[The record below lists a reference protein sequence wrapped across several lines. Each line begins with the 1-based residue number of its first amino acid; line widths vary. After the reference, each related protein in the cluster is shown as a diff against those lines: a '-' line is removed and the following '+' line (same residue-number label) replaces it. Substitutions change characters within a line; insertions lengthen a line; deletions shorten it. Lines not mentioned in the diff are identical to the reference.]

1 MATIPTD
8 PRVPSDAAAA
18 SVSSVLA
25 VIVSRNGLSTL
36 PDCLMALARQSHPG
50 LSVVAVDE
58 GSTDGS
64 RDVLLDTLGD
74 DHVLTG
80 VRGGG
85 SAGALRTIRELSSA
99 DAADYLLLLHDDT
112 FLEPDAVARMV
123 EAAEGIQGVER
134 VGVVGPKIVD
144 ADDPRLLREIGGS
157 TDLLGSPYTVLQP
170 GEIDQG
176 QYDRLVEVLAVS
188 DVAMLI
194 SGDAL
199 RRTGAFDARL
209 EGHQDDLDFCWRARL
224 AGFRVLMAPAA
235 VARHRGVSA
244 QDVRSGR
251 ELLRGPRYFAERAAL
266 VTMLRNYGLRS
277 LLVFLPLYTV
287 FTLFRLATLAITRR
301 FEDAIEVLA
310 AIGWNLAHLPG
321 TLRARF
327 RAQSLR
333 VVRDD
338 AIRRFMTSPFRLPRW
353 FERAEEFLEDSLI
366 EDDEESERRPTKV
379 RDRVVAAIREHPVL
393 IASASA
399 LVVGWLATRHLR
411 GVTDVAGGALP
422 SFPPSPADLFAE
434 LAAPVRTTLLGGAQG
449 ASPALAILGVLSFV
463 ALGDTDLAQR
473 LLLMGLVPAAAVV
486 AYRMLRRRVPGPGSA
501 TAAAVAY
508 AGSATVLWSFSE
520 GRIGSLVMAVMLPII
535 WERVDESF
543 DRAGEPMRARRVA
556 GAAIPLA
563 VAAAFLPGA
572 WLAASLVILVQWRR
586 RPRPA
591 RTGASRMIGASVLGA
606 AVLVLPSIPSLVLHP
621 ATDLASWIGTD
632 DLRMLL
638 RLAPGV
644 GPGTGV
650 VAAFLPILAM
660 ACYAATPPTFAD
672 RCHRA
677 SIAAILGVVLAWA
690 SAAEWLPAPLTNAP
704 VYLLV
709 AAYACAVVVGC
720 GIRAAIVDPVDP
732 RPRVRR
738 AVSVL
743 AAAALGIGLF
753 GQSLSAALGGYAVSE
768 NGLPPAWP
776 VIATEET
783 EYRILW
789 LTDLSGRGLPA
800 PAGDPQGI
808 IAAGRASVAYA
819 ITDRGG
825 TSVLD
830 VGRAADG
837 AGYRYLRSALTEV
850 LAGSSMHGGTLL
862 APLGIG
868 FIVSRDGDLPAA
880 VIERLREQVDIDL
893 VPAGGLDIFVNSR
906 AIPVAA
912 RITND
917 DGGETLRTA
926 TLDAIVRTPP
936 LRWSA
941 LLPTGD
947 GWRTPKKGSA
957 EQSPGEVGAELAPGW
972 ILLSKEFD
980 GGWRLEG
987 EAAAETDEP
996 VRAFGWATAIP
1007 VVDQGAVRLVH
1018 GPAPLRWATMAVM
1031 ALAWAVA
1038 LWVTRR
1044 VTT

>member
-8 PRVPSDAAAA
+8 PRAPSDAAVA
-18 SVSSVLA
+18 SSSGVLA
-25 VIVSRNGLSTL
+25 VIVCRNGLGTL
-36 PDCLMALARQSHPG
+36 PDCLMALGRQTYPT

-64 RDVLLDTLGD
+64 RDVLLETLGED
-74 DHVLTG
+74 RVLAG

-85 SAGALRTIRELSSA
+85 SAGALRTIRDLPA
-99 DAADYLLLLHDDT
+99 VDVADYVLLLHDDT
-112 FLEPDAVARMV
+112 ILEPDAVARMV

-134 VGVVGPKIVD
+134 VGIVGPKVVD

-199 RRTGAFDARL
+199 RRTGPFDARL

-235 VARHRGVSA
+235 VARHHGVSS

-266 VTMLRNYGLRS
+266 VTVLKNSALRS
-277 LLVFLPLYTV
+277 LLLLLPLYVV

-321 TLRARF
+321 TLRGRL

-353 FERAEEFLEDSLI
+353 FERAEELLEDSLI
-366 EDDEESERRPTKV
+366 EDDEESARRPTRV
-379 RDRVVAAIREHPVL
+379 RDRVIAAIREHPVL
-393 IASASA
+393 IASVSA
-399 LVVGWLATRHLR
+399 VAVGWLATRHLR
-411 GVTDVAGGALP
+411 GVTDLAGGALP
-422 SFPPSPADLFAE
+422 RFPAAPGDFFAE
-434 LAAPVRTTLLGGAQG
+434 LTAPVRSTLLGGTQG
-449 ASPALAILGVLSFV
+449 ASPALAFLGVLSFISF
-463 ALGDTDLAQR
+463 GDVDLAQR
-473 LLLMGLVPAAAVV
+473 LLLMALVPAAAVTC
-486 AYRMLRRRVPGPGSA
+486 YRMIRRRVPGPGSA
-501 TAAAVAY
+501 TAAAVSY
-508 AGSATVLWSFSE
+508 AGSATVLWAFSE
-520 GRIGSLVMAVMLPII
+520 GRIGLLVVAVLLPVI
-535 WERVDESF
+535 WERVDDLLE
-543 DRAGEPMRARRVA
+543 RAGGRLGARRLA

-563 VAAAFLPGA
+563 VASAFLPGV
-572 WLAASLVILVQWRR
+572 WLGVAIILLSQWRR
-586 RPRPA
+586 RPGLA
-591 RTGASRMIGASVLGA
+591 RTGAVRALGAVVLGS

-638 RLAPGV
+638 RLAPGG

-650 VAAFLPILAM
+650 VAAFLPLLAL
-660 ACYAATPPTFAD
+660 ACYAATPPEMAD

-677 SIAAILGVVLAWA
+677 VVAGVLGVVLAWA

-704 VYLLV
+704 VYLMV
-709 AAYACAVVVGC
+709 SAFACAVVIGC
-720 GIRAAIVDPVDP
+720 GIRAAIVDPVEV
-732 RPRVRR
+732 RPRVRATVR
-738 AVSVL
+738 AV
-743 AAAALGIGLF
+743 AGAALALGLL
-753 GQSLSAALGGYAVSE
+753 GQSLSASLGGYAVSE
-768 NGLPPAWP
+768 DGLPPAWP
-776 VIATEET
+776 VLSTVET
-783 EYRILW
+783 EHRILW

-808 IAAGRASVAYA
+808 ITAGRASVAYA
-819 ITDRGG
+819 ITDRDGA
-825 TSVLD
+825 TVLD

-868 FIVSRDGDLPAA
+868 FIVAREGDLPAP

-906 AIPVAA
+906 AVPVAA
-912 RITND
+912 RIAND
-917 DGGETLRTA
+917 AGGETLGSA

-941 LLPTGD
+941 LLPTRE
-947 GWRTPKKGSA
+947 GWRSPARGEA
-957 EQSPGEVGAELAPGW
+957 EQSPGEGGGERAAGW
-972 ILLSKEFD
+972 VLISKEFD
-980 GGWRLEG
+980 GGWQLEG
-987 EAAAETDEP
+987 PGAGAGAA

-1007 VVDQGAVRLVH
+1007 VGEGEIRVTH
-1018 GPAPLRWATMAVM
+1018 GPSPLRWATMVGM
-1031 ALAWAVA
+1031 ALAWAAA

-1044 VTT
+1044 ESA